1 MNTDSTHSKTGKVE
15 WYHSKEVKIGNIKL
29 SIQTLEELNYYSKNH
44 RYQSHYYLIGDNI
57 LLIIS
62 KGQPGV
68 ADIQTAGTNLHRF
81 LSEKALKKFH
91 LIWDL
96 SGTDWISLK
105 NRKALKDVAI
115 KNQIFLNNKYIILNG
130 LQNITYKLFSIANKR
145 FLTLP
150 VRMNS
155 SYEALRDIISRT
167 DKYRDKFVDAGV
179 LQDGEA
185 ALYEQ
190 KITGSRY
197 SDDLLLQESRNN
209 LLEFISHANWND
221 HELPDLDNLNAD
233 DPMYEVYEALYVLQ
247 RDQKEKVLE
256 LREINKNLELKVA
269 ERIVDII
276 DKESN
281 LRAILDN
288 SDSVI
293 WLINSRYELI
303 DFNNAYAQKI
313 KSKVGREPLKHDHV
327 LKFHG
332 EMSEIWQERY
342 DKALQGYSGVYID
355 QGYNNN
361 TKVYEVKV
369 FPIKEVGK
377 IKGVSVFVNDIS
389 DLKKSELKLIS
400 RNKDLKKVNAE
411 LDNFVYRVSH
421 DLRAPLT
428 SILGLINLL
437 KIEQDPI
444 RRNEYI
450 EMQERSVKKLDTFI
464 NDIINLS
471 RNARQDLQL
480 QKIKIKEIIYQ
491 IISELSY
498 ADGSKDVKVE
508 IEVNDDCELISDKS
522 RLSVIL
528 NNLIS
533 NSYKYRNV
541 YIDES
546 WIRIKAEINQ
556 ASLHLEISDNGIGV
570 DEKHINHVFEM
581 FYRANFKS
589 TGSGLG
595 LYIVKETVEK
605 LGGKVKF
612 KSQSGQGTTVQV
624 IIPNYTS
631 ITI

>member
-1 MNTDSTHSKTGKVE
+1 MNTDSTHTKSGKIE
-15 WYHSKEVKIGNIKL
+15 WYHSKEVRIGKVILNIHP
-29 SIQTLEELNYYSKNH
+29 LEELNYNSKNG
-44 RYQSHYYLIGDNI
+44 RYQSLYHLIGDNI

-68 ADIQTAGTNLHRF
+68 ADIQTAGANLHRF
-81 LSEKALKKFH
+81 LGEKALKKFH

-96 SGTDWISLK
+96 SSADWISLK
-105 NRKALKDVAI
+105 NRRALKDVAI

-130 LQNITYKLFSIANKR
+130 IQHITYKLFSIANKR

-155 SYEALRDIISRT
+155 SYDALRDIISRS
-167 DKYRDKFVDAGV
+167 DKYLDKFTDNTVFK
-179 LQDGEA
+179 DGEGT
-185 ALYEQ
+185 LYEQ
-190 KITGSRY
+190 KISVNQE
-197 SDDLLLQESRNN
+197 SEHHFLQESKNQ
-209 LLEFISHANWND
+209 LLEFIGYANWND
-221 HELPDLDNLNAD
+221 HELPDLDNFD
-233 DPMYEVYEALYVLQ
+233 PSDPMFEVYEALYVLQ
-247 RDQKEKVLE
+247 RDQKERVCE

-313 KSKVGREPLKHDHV
+313 KKWVGREPLKHDHV

-332 EMSEIWQERY
+332 EMAEVWQERY
-342 DKALQGYSGVYID
+342 DKALKGYSGVYID
-355 QGYNNN
+355 QGQHNH

-437 KIEQDPI
+437 KIETDPI
-444 RRNEYI
+444 KRNEYI
-450 EMQERSVKKLDTFI
+450 EMQERSVKKLDIFI

-471 RNARQDLQL
+471 RNARQELQL
-480 QKIKIKEIIYQ
+480 QKIKIKEIIHQ

-508 IEVNDDCELISDKS
+508 IQINEDFELNGDKN

-533 NSYKYRNV
+533 NSYKYRNI
-541 YIDES
+541 YIDKS
-546 WIRIKAEINQ
+546 WIRIKADVSQ

-605 LGGKVKF
+605 MGGRVKF
-612 KSQSGQGTTVQV
+612 KSQSGEGTTVQV
-624 IIPNYTS
+624 IIPNYANKS
-631 ITI
+631 I

>member
-1 MNTDSTHSKTGKVE
+1 LNTDSTNSKTGKIE
-15 WYHSKEVKIGNIKL
+15 WYHSKEVRIGNIL
-29 SIQTLEELNYYSKNH
+29 LNIQTLEELNYYSKNY
-44 RYQSHYYLIGDNI
+44 RYQSQYLLIGDNI

-62 KGQPGV
+62 KGQPTA
-68 ADIQTAGTNLHRF
+68 ADIQSAGSNLHNF

-96 SGTDWISLK
+96 SGTEWISLK
-105 NRKALKDVAI
+105 NRRALKDVAI

-130 LQNITYKLFSIANKR
+130 LQQITYKLFSIANKR

-155 SYEALRDIISRT
+155 SLDALRDIISRI
-167 DKYRDKFVDAGV
+167 DKYRDSPKALEMF
-179 LQDGEA
+179 QDGDST
-185 ALYEQ
+185 LYEQ
-190 KITGSRY
+190 KIIGFQN
-197 SDDLLLQESRNN
+197 SDNQLLQESKNN

-221 HELPDLDNLNAD
+221 HELPDLDKLNAN
-233 DPMYEVYEALYVLQ
+233 DPMHEVYEALYVLQ
-247 RDQKEKVLE
+247 RDQNERVYE

-332 EMSEIWQERY
+332 ETAEIWQERY
-342 DKALQGYSGVYID
+342 DKALQGNSGVYID
-355 QGYNNN
+355 PGQHNH
-361 TKVYEVKV
+361 TKIFEVKV
-369 FPIKEVGK
+369 FPIREVGK

-437 KIEQDPI
+437 KIEHDPVK
-444 RRNEYI
+444 RNEYI

-480 QKIKIKEIIYQ
+480 QKIKIKDIILQ

-498 ADGSKDVKVE
+498 ADGSKDVKVD
-508 IEVNDDCELISDKS
+508 IQVNEDCELIGDKN
-522 RLSVIL
+522 RLSIIL

-541 YIDES
+541 YIGES
-546 WIRIKAEINQ
+546 WIRINAEVSQ
-556 ASLHLEISDNGIGV
+556 ASLHLEVTDNGIGV

-595 LYIVKETVEK
+595 LYIVKETIEK
-605 LGGKVKF
+605 LGGRVKF
-612 KSQSGQGTTVQV
+612 KSQSGEGTTVQL
-624 IIPNYTS
+624 IIPNYNNKS
-631 ITI
+631 V